1 LEDKKM
7 KKLLVIAAMTAFVF
21 GACSQKDANTG
32 STTSAKDVYGAR
44 GSDAGQAGAL
54 KTVNFDYDSAN
65 ITTTGKAILK
75 ANADWLKANPKVKVQ
90 IEGHCDSR
98 GTIEYNIALG
108 ERRAISVKNYLAGL
122 GVKKDNMST
131 ISYGEERP
139 LDGAETE
146 SAWAKNRRG
155 NFVVVQK

>member
-1 LEDKKM
+1 M
-7 KKLLVIAAMTAFVF
+7 KKLLVIAAVTAFAF

-32 STTSAKDVYGAR
+32 TTTSTKAVYGAR

-54 KTVNFDYDSAN
+54 KTVKFEYDSSN
-65 ITTTGKAILK
+65 ITATGKAILK
-75 ANADWLKANPKVKVQ
+75 ANAEWLKANTNVKVQ

-122 GVKKDNMST
+122 GVKKENMST

-139 LDGAETE
+139 LDGSETE
-146 SAWAKNRRG
+146 AAWAMNRRG

>member
-44 GSDAGQAGAL
+44 GSDAGQA
-54 KTVNFDYDSAN
+54 DSAN

-75 ANADWLKANPKVKVQ
+75 ANAEWLKANTNVKVQ

-122 GVKKDNMST
+122 GVKKENMST

-146 SAWAKNRRG
+146 AAWAKNRRG